1 VSLVLADTS
10 AWIEYLRGADGK
22 TRTAVRERVPRRQ
35 AALTEPILM
44 ELLAGALD
52 ERRASGVASM
62 LGSFPLKPVDA
73 TFDYTA
79 AAQIYRVCRH
89 AGLTLRNQIDCLI
102 AAVAIRTGLPL
113 LHRDAD
119 FDFIAH
125 HTPLQIYEPT

>member
-52 ERRASGVASM
+52 ERRAGGVASM
-62 LGSFPLKPVDA
+62 LGSFPLEPIDA

-79 AAQIYRVCRH
+79 AAQIHRVCRR

-119 FDFIAH
+119 FDFIAR